1 MISIFTDLTERS
13 PTFGLAP
20 IDTVSGAKK
29 SWISMFTN
37 ASDKTQAWI
46 RFLGR
51 RFIGMDARIFE
62 EAFNAVED
70 KELRHRAITSLAKA
84 GPE

>member
-13 PTFGLAP
+13 PTFGLTP
-20 IDTVSGAKK
+20 IDTVDGGKK

-37 ASDKTQAWI
+37 ALDQKEAWI

-51 RFIGMDARIFE
+51 RFMGMDAKIFE
-62 EAFNAVED
+62 EAFNRVED
-70 KELRHRAITSLAKA
+70 KELRHRALTSLAKA

>member
-20 IDTVSGAKK
+20 IDTVSGPQK

-37 ASDKTQAWI
+37 APNQYDAWV

-51 RFIGMDARIFE
+51 RFTGMDAAIFE
-62 EAFNAVED
+62 ESFRAVED
-70 KELRHRAITSLAKA
+70 KELRHRALTSLAKA